1 MKYPDVSIYRNQN
14 CSITKNSRKTHKL
27 QGYLSNQR
35 SSSLTSNINSQNL
48 IKVLYLVTFKDTSF
62 LIYLFPG
69 NQNSELADDLI

>member
-14 CSITKNSRKTHKL
+14 CSITKNSRQTHKL
-27 QGYLSNQR
+27 QGSLSR
-35 SSSLTSNINSQNL
+35 STMKLFNKCQNL
-48 IKVLYLVTFKDTSF
+48 IKALYLVTFKDTSF